1 MNIKF
6 PTVFVM
12 IACYGMTS
20 FAIGQDTAI
29 HVAFSREISFTNEND
44 AYLFRKHDAYYTNGI
59 FFRLST
65 AKEKNQKKIIRSYEL
80 GQMIYTPLI
89 RKTQNETDIDRPYCG
104 FLFAKYSRTAFSEN
118 DDVFQYSGTLG
129 VVGDMS
135 LGEDMQNSYH
145 KLLGYGRFTGWQYQV
160 ENAVGFDIGV
170 SYAKTIWEDPAWIK
184 LVPQVQASL
193 GSNYTYAKLGMNLV
207 VGAFEKNS
215 NSALWNARITPNGNK
230 FRRKSEFFLYWYP
243 ELVLQGYNATIQ
255 GGLFSSGSGQAVLSE
270 PERLMW
276 QNTIALCYAQRRW
289 TAKFAWTIQ
298 DKEALSQ
305 KTTQQFGS
313 LQLCYRMR

>member
-1 MNIKF
+1 MNRKLRTIL
-6 PTVFVM
+6 M
-12 IACYGMTS
+12 LIACYGMT
-20 FAIGQDTAI
+20 APVMGQDTTVYAPL
-29 HVAFSREISFTNEND
+29 SREISFTNEND

-65 AKEKNQKKIIRSYEL
+65 TGERNRKKIIRSYEL

-89 RKTQNETDIDRPYCG
+89 RKTQAKTDIDRPYCG
-104 FLFAKYSRTAFSEN
+104 FLFARYSRTAFSEN
-118 DDVFQYSGTLG
+118 DDMFQYSGTLG
-129 VVGDMS
+129 VMGDMS
-135 LGEDMQNSYH
+135 LGEDLQNTYH

-160 ENAVGFDIGV
+160 ENAVGFDIGI
-170 SYAKTIWEDPAWIK
+170 SYAKTIWEDPEWIK

-193 GSNYTYAKLGMNLV
+193 GSNYTNLKLGM
-207 VGAFEKNS
+207 NS
-215 NSALWNARITPNGNK
+215 NSALWNARITQNQNK
-230 FRRKSEFFLYWYP
+230 LKRKSEFFVYWYP
-243 ELVLQGYNATIQ
+243 ELVLQGYNATVQ
-255 GGLFSSGSGQAVLSE
+255 GGLFSKGNGQAVLSE

-276 QNTIALCYAQRRW
+276 QNTIALCYAQGRW

-305 KTTQQFGS
+305 KTSQQYGS